1 MNDFPLNKQKL
12 FIETGNINELA
23 TIGQKDTYD
32 QFYNYTIGYL
42 EAANNIIERALKD
55 VQCNDRYHGF
65 NQEDRNIMI
74 SHDLSKCVL
83 PACFLYRQYLELA
96 LKDIYLQYSNDTEA
110 NKIQMVN
117 KTSHN
122 LTKVWKYS
130 KPVIEQ
136 AIELRETEYLNGLDN
151 YIKQFDE
158 EDPSS
163 MKFRYPINKNLK
175 NFSLSERKINL
186 SNLMERMNEIEHF
199 LATRILPRLD
209 IVKFHNDAN
218 NFREKAIEHI
228 KQEKYDEALEQF
240 NKALDVKRQWNGDN
254 HPDIIFLYIEI
265 SSIYTLQDN
274 FQKALELLT
283 KALSISNNISC
294 NTYLWAIYERTALNH
309 QMQGNN
315 ENALCFY
322 EKSMDYIDKDEP
334 LTITSYIYAA
344 RTSCKLK
351 DFIKSKQYYEKALL
365 LSKKI
370 LGSDH
375 ADTISLIDE
384 IENFSKVIENTA

>member
-55 VQCNDRYHGF
+55 VQCNDRYHCF

-151 YIKQFDE
+151 YIKQFEE

-175 NFSLSERKINL
+175 NFSLSERKIIRLARSFRLLIFVLYLVL
-186 SNLMERMNEIEHF
+186 SN
-199 LATRILPRLD
+199 
-209 IVKFHNDAN
+209 
-218 NFREKAIEHI
+218 
-228 KQEKYDEALEQF
+228 
-240 NKALDVKRQWNGDN
+240 
-254 HPDIIFLYIEI
+254 
-265 SSIYTLQDN
+265 SI
-274 FQKALELLT
+274 
-283 KALSISNNISC
+283 
-294 NTYLWAIYERTALNH
+294 
-309 QMQGNN
+309 
-315 ENALCFY
+315 
-322 EKSMDYIDKDEP
+322 
-334 LTITSYIYAA
+334 
-344 RTSCKLK
+344 
-351 DFIKSKQYYEKALL
+351 
-365 LSKKI
+365 
-370 LGSDH
+370 
-375 ADTISLIDE
+375 
-384 IENFSKVIENTA
+384 